1 MSLVDARVGIPHG
14 PLVHSWVVE
23 GPGVAL
29 AAAFERSLTGYA
41 VLTPQPGLLLDDA
54 AFVLTFEAGV
64 PVLVYDVASD
74 AGGND
79 ALTAFDS
86 AGPCRAELY
95 DLPASALAAAHE
107 TPDLR
112 VPPGAPADHLAVD
125 AALADRCREHA
136 PDDREDDAGTGPLEA
151 FLADEE
157 RIAAIQAEAEAEAE
171 RRAAKWGLDDH
182 LDGESLPWDDTSAD
196 GEM

>member
-1 MSLVDARVGIPHG
+1 
-14 PLVHSWVVE
+14 VVE

-41 VLTPQPGLLLDDA
+41 VLTPQSGLLLDDA

-64 PVLVYDVASD
+64 PVLAYDVASD
-74 AGGND
+74 AGGTD

-95 DLPASALAAAHE
+95 DLPASALAAAHD

-112 VPPGAPADHLAVD
+112 VPPGAPADHLAAD
-125 AALADRCREHA
+125 AALADRCRERA
-136 PDDREDDAGTGPLEA
+136 PDDREDDAGTDPLEA

-171 RRAAKWGLDDH
+171 RRAAEWGLDDH
-182 LDGESLPWDDTSAD
+182 LDGETHPRDDTSAA